1 MELQPH
7 IQGKEGDVGKV
18 VLLPGDSQ
26 RCKLI
31 ANLLD
36 NARLVA
42 SNREFVTYTG
52 KKNGI
57 IISCTSTGIG
67 CPSASIAVE
76 ELINIGAKVFIR
88 VGTCG
93 ALQENICPGDLIIV
107 TAAVRGDGTSEEYV
121 PIEFPAV
128 ADFEVVKV
136 LIQAAK
142 ELNIPYK
149 LGIIRTHDAF
159 YVESPYAGG
168 NYKER
173 VKAWA
178 ERRVLAVENESATIF
193 VISSLRGVKAGTIL
207 TSAGNLITGAKVS
220 QRDIQDS
227 IENMCRVSIKASEKI
242 SNSLKI

>member
-7 IQGKEGDVGKV
+7 IQCKEGDVGKV

-36 NARLVA
+36 NAQLVA

-52 KKNGI
+52 ENNGI

-67 CPSASIAVE
+67 CPSTSIAVE
-76 ELINIGAKVFIR
+76 ELINIGAKVLIR

-93 ALQENICPGDLIIV
+93 AFQKDIYSGDLIIV

-159 YVESPYAGG
+159 YVESPYARG

-207 TSAGNLITGAKVS
+207 TSAGNLVTGAKVS